1 MKKLLIAS
9 TALVMVAGAAAAEVK
24 VTGDARFGLSY
35 SEANTVNDI
44 TAEYRVRAKF
54 NMSGK
59 TDAGLGFGA
68 SFVLNGSSVNST
80 KTFADDTFLPAD
92 ANLDPDELSYFSDN
106 TSDAMVWVS
115 GTWGTVSVGEGV
127 DTGDDSVGIG
137 LADIGYKG
145 IGVDD
150 TAEALFANTNANLNY
165 TGTFG
170 NVTVA
175 LSYDLPTSGNIAGS
189 DDWAIGVGYKAGNY
203 KVALGY
209 ASDETLTVFGG
220 ATFGAASVNALY
232 STNDASGAD
241 AWGFDASYKLNSAT
255 VITVAYADD
264 NGLTD
269 ADYGVGV
276 AYTLGG
282 GAKLIG
288 GLGSVNGVTKAEV
301 GMTFSF

>member
-68 SFVLNGSSVNST
+68 SFLLNGSAAPVLVDEV
-80 KTFADDTFLPAD
+80 ALGAD
-92 ANLDPDELSYFSDN
+92 ANGDGVIKNWYGQSDN

-232 STNDASGAD
+232 STNDASGDD

-264 NGLTD
+264 NGVTD

-301 GMTFSF
+301 GMTFTF

>member
-68 SFVLNGSSVNST
+68 SFLLNGVTGASSDS
-80 KTFADDTFLPAD
+80 
-92 ANLDPDELSYFSDN
+92 
-106 TSDAMVWVS
+106 MVWVS
-115 GTWGTVSVGEGV
+115 GTWGTVSVGAGV